1 MPQRRVQELNIT
13 PQMRF
18 ISYTNLKR
26 SLKIPQAQSE
36 FVYRRRT
43 DNTMVKRKRKK
54 GQPTIYK
61 TYIYKTKDRVTRTPL
76 KTGFEL
82 RCSGRTSGYCST
94 STFLFLCWWCRN
106 VATYRWKEDNGKF
119 KVASFVTKCY
129 SLLALM
135 SGATAWI
142 VIN

>member
-61 TYIYKTKDRVTRTPL
+61 TYIYKTKDRITRTPL

-82 RCSGRTSGYCST
+82 RCSGCSLQDILAFIFNKYQQNK
-94 STFLFLCWWCRN
+94 SI
-106 VATYRWKEDNGKF
+106 
-119 KVASFVTKCY
+119 Y
-129 SLLALM
+129 SLSFLPLKDLPKQ
-135 SGATAWI
+135 
-142 VIN
+142 NK